1 MAPFKVAVALDS
13 SAESCAALEKASKM
27 WTKVTDHRSP
37 SKTATSLVG
46 GQSPNFSLD
55 LLGLLFRGGHSL
67 GGVAPLNTPSSVLT
81 SRVSLFSDCLL

>member
-37 SKTATSLVG
+37 SKLC
-46 GQSPNFSLD
+46 PNFSLD

-67 GGVAPLNTPSSVLT
+67 GGVAPLNRHS
-81 SRVSLFSDCLL
+81 